1 VGRLRCRALLRVL
14 PMKLTR
20 DKAHAG
26 QWPTSIKFG
35 LSSGSGVSALFQPE
49 AVAVHLQYMHVV
61 GEAIQE
67 SAGEAL

>member
-1 VGRLRCRALLRVL
+1 MGQFWCRALLRVH

-26 QWPTSIKFG
+26 QGPAFIKFG
-35 LSSGSGVSALFQPE
+35 LSSGSGVSALFQPK
-49 AVAVHLQYMHVV
+49 AVPVHFKYMHVV

-67 SAGEAL
+67 RTGEAL